1 MLASYAQAYGPQR
14 HESPTLR
21 TVIPLKP
28 VFAFNGSD
36 TLYYTEQPYRYTREK
51 ESASFTYD
59 IESDFCVVYC
69 S

>member
-1 MLASYAQAYGPQR
+1 MLASYAQAYGSQR

-51 ESASFTYD
+51 ESASFA
-59 IESDFCVVYC
+59 
-69 S
+69 